1 MAADPVFPVPSLTFE
16 IQRSGDTQTAICH
29 GRVVAETVPNLQDE
43 VRRMIAES
51 RNVVLDLGDV
61 AYADSSGLGA
71 LVGLYVSAK
80 RAGKQLTLIN
90 LNGRVRELLRLTR
103 LLNIFETHGGNR

>member
-16 IQRSGDTQTAICH
+16 IQRSGDTETALCH
-29 GRVVAETVPNLQDE
+29 GRVVAETVPILQDE

-51 RNVVLDLGDV
+51 NNVVLDLTDV
-61 AYADSSGLGA
+61 DYMDSSGLGA

-80 RAGKQLTLIN
+80 RVGKGLRLIN
-90 LNGRVRELLRLTR
+90 LSKRIQELLRLTR
-103 LLNIFETHGGNR
+103 LLNVFEGFGEYL